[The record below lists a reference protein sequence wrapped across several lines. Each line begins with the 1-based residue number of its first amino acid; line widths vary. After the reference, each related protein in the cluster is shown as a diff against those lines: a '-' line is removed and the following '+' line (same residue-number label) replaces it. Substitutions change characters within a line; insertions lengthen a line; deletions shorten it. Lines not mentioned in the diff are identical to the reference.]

1 MNLVEEI
8 CKIYENSSDDSTGQE
23 KRRDEEREVR
33 RHANREISGA
43 GMARPASGP
52 ARDEDP
58 PPPPPPLGS
67 EGKKGKFYLGLAGL
81 SWSLRIPLAMMT

>member
-8 CKIYENSSDDSTGQE
+8 CKIYENSSDDSTGRE

-58 PPPPPPLGS
+58 PPPLGS

-81 SWSLRIPLAMMT
+81 SCSLRIPLAMMT